1 MTGCIR
7 WNNNEVIKDDLTLA
21 YTVYSFKFKA
31 VHFLENK

>member
-21 YTVYSFKFKA
+21 YTVYGFKFKA
-31 VHFLENK
+31 IHFLENK